1 MYDKQKDS
9 KKHLY
14 TLIIHIDLSCEL
26 HVDDKI
32 FSKVKLSERF
42 YYIYIYILVLFFNY
56 FYYCF
61 KF

>member
-9 KKHLY
+9 KKRLY
-14 TLIIHIDLSCEL
+14 TFIIHIDLSCEL

-42 YYIYIYILVLFFNY
+42 YYIYILVLFFNY